1 MDKAL
6 VYAKDSQPTYKEQL
20 IALLKIPSI
29 STDPAYAAEVK
40 RAGEWVVADMQR
52 IGLTAELIE
61 TNRHPLAYG
70 EWLDAGDDK
79 PTVLFYGHY
88 DVQPAK
94 LDNGWDNEPFEPI
107 EKDGFLYARGAADD
121 KGQFLIHLKAVE
133 SILKSTGTLPVN
145 VKFIIEGEE
154 ESGGESIK
162 AFVQNHNN
170 RLKAD
175 AIVVS
180 DTSMATTDQPVIVTA
195 LRGGIAMELH
205 VSGPKSDL
213 HSGAYGGAVHNPA
226 QALAEIIGKLHD
238 ENGTITVPGF
248 YDDVKP
254 LTPEERT
261 AIAQAGYDDT
271 ELLAET
277 GVPKPWGEPDFTIL
291 ERIGA
296 RPTLEITGIAGGYY
310 GAGFKTVIPQKAIA
324 KISCRLVANQDPG
337 TIYELLNKHIAD
349 ITPPTVHAKL
359 IRLGEGGRW
368 AAMDIVNPM
377 MQAAVQAYKQGWG
390 YEPIFM
396 REGGSI
402 PIVAHMQEN
411 IGAPVVMMGFGLN
424 TDNLH
429 APNEHF
435 SLDHFQRG
443 IQTSIHFMYEVGQ

>member
-1 MDKAL
+1 MDKAIQH
-6 VYAKDSQPTYKEQL
+6 AIGNQETYKNQL
-20 IALLKIPSI
+20 IDLLKIPSI
-29 STDPAYAAEVK
+29 STDPAYTKAVK
-40 RAGEWVVADMQR
+40 QAGEWVVADMQR

-61 TNRHPLAYG
+61 SNRHPLVYG
-70 EWLDAGDDK
+70 EWMGAGDDK
-79 PTVLFYGHY
+79 PTILFYGHY
-88 DVQPAK
+88 DVQPAS
-94 LDNGWDNEPFEPI
+94 LEDGWDNEPFEPI
-107 EKDGFLYARGAADD
+107 EKDGFLYARGVADD

-133 SILKSTGTLPVN
+133 SILASEGTLPVN

-154 ESGGESIK
+154 ESGGESIE
-162 AFVQNHNN
+162 AYVINHSD
-170 RLKAD
+170 RLQAD

-180 DTSMATTDQPVIVTA
+180 DTSMGTTEKPVIVTA
-195 LRGGIAMELH
+195 LRGGVSMELH
-205 VSGPKSDL
+205 VTGPKSDL

-238 ENGTITVPGF
+238 ADGHITVPHF
-248 YDDVKP
+248 YDDVKA

-261 AIAQAGYDDT
+261 AIAQAGYDEA
-271 ELLAET
+271 ELYAET
-277 GVPKPWGEPDFTIL
+277 GVPQPYGEPDFTIL

-310 GAGFKTVIPQKAIA
+310 GEGFKTVIPQKAIA
-324 KISCRLVANQDPG
+324 KISCRLVADQDPDA
-337 TIYELLNKHIAD
+337 IFNLVEKYIAS
-349 ITPPTVHAKL
+349 ITPPTVRANLIKL
-359 IRLGEGGRW
+359 KGGRW
-368 AAMDIVNPM
+368 ASMDIVNPM
-377 MQAAVQAYKQGWG
+377 IQSAVEAYKSGWG

-435 SLDHFQRG
+435 SLDHFKRG
-443 IQTSIHFMYEVGQ
+443 IQTSIHFMYEVGN